1 MLPLVGDAAASTVDW
16 ANIITIDKFNP
27 IIENISAVMPVLIT
41 FSVAIIG
48 IRFVWKFI
56 KGQIKRP

>member
-1 MLPLVGDAAASTVDW
+1 MLFPLGVASTVDW
-16 ANIITIDKFNP
+16 SSIISAETFNP
-27 IIENISAVMPVLIT
+27 MIEQVTSVMPVIIGFAVT
-41 FSVAIIG
+41 VIG